1 MTMNTIE
8 ALHVACPRALE
19 MARRLEFAVQQ
30 LKAGQPRRVIIR
42 LVKDRY
48 QCSRMTAW
56 RVVDMANDVAVELR

>member
-1 MTMNTIE
+1 
-8 ALHVACPRALE
+8 

-56 RVVDMANDVAVELR
+56 RVVDMANDVAGELR